1 MKKAAFSPP
10 SRPWLL
16 SVSYL
21 KSPKPQCLSA
31 FRPLKIRVTTESQR
45 SQNGVR
51 TESERRQDLRRAD
64 WRALVAVG
72 EPRSRG
78 LLDFDDVKVRRNRV
92 PCKPSFPLAL
102 ACVSLRFAPVFPPCG
117 SGRCSPAAPLCT
129 CCRSCS
135 NSDGRSR
142 DSDRISQPSA

>member
-1 MKKAAFSPP
+1 MMKKAAFSPP

-51 TESERRQDLRRAD
+51 TEAGPAKGGLESACRRRRA
-64 WRALVAVG
+64 
-72 EPRSRG
+72 
-78 LLDFDDVKVRRNRV
+78 
-92 PCKPSFPLAL
+92 PLEG
-102 ACVSLRFAPVFPPCG
+102 AP
-117 SGRCSPAAPLCT
+117 
-129 CCRSCS
+129 
-135 NSDGRSR
+135 
-142 DSDRISQPSA
+142 